1 MRFNSALEVLVATT
15 LAHASAAP
23 TSASDLSL
31 TAKLRLA
38 DT

>member
-1 MRFNSALEVLVATT
+1 MRFNLVATT
-15 LAHASAAP
+15 LALAISASAAP